1 MKNKKRRNFSN
12 DFDYINNNYIQKFNT
27 DINNNYNT
35 NYIYN
40 KNLSLTINQQ
50 NNFMKTL
57 NAFRLNKPKNLQ
69 LLGIHKNHL
78 HNKIKNNSM
87 YQKFFITENKE
98 INKKIFLI
106 DKEIN
111 KNNNN
116 KSRNYFSPLSSSTK
130 FYSSKSNFRTLDK
143 LNENRT
149 KTIFLLSNKN
159 NNLTSKTLYNVN
171 YFKKIPIYRSE
182 NLYEFNTKI
191 HKIIREKFIKHNK
204 LDFLDK
210 IFQKND
216 NLKESYQLNIN
227 LYNNTLKLLQ
237 KYNNIYDNYEKYLY
251 KILRIEKEK
260 NLLLIQ
266 KQNQLRID
274 ILRLINKQHKMQG
287 ILKESINKKFFL
299 MCVKNSSNFLEKF
312 SKEDYNIIRYDQK
325 LLYQRLYPKIHINII
340 SSNKKEKKKLINRK
354 SSHFI
359 GNFKFI
365 KKKQSVFIPIDF
377 DYNYVPKKNY
387 PIFETP
393 DDFII
398 KFNSF
403 ANKVT
408 EMLITYIKIQD
419 YILLNK
425 KELDEITNDKYI
437 KLYFNNL
444 RKEIDLS
451 EEKLYERKI
460 KNKEL
465 NDMKIKLKNLSF
477 INKMK
482 KINFKIYGL
491 YNNLNKIIKL
501 KIEKSY
507 KVINNLHYLK
517 SIENGINKLLL
528 IIEEDKKKYP
538 LQFYEI
544 KNKIIK
550 IKINEQNIAAIEEEK
565 KNYNNKL
572 KLIYEKTTKI
582 IYKQRRKLEINDIYF
597 INKEKKIKKNI
608 LSDEENFDI

>member
-12 DFDYINNNYIQKFNT
+12 DLDYINNNYIQKFNT

-40 KNLSLTINQQ
+40 ENLSLSINQQ

-57 NAFRLNKPKNLQ
+57 NTFRLNKPKNSQ

-78 HNKIKNNSM
+78 HNKIKNNSI
-87 YQKFFITENKE
+87 YQRFFITENKE
-98 INKKIFLI
+98 INKKMFFI

-143 LNENRT
+143 SNENRT

-159 NNLTSKTLYNVN
+159 NNLTSKTLYDVN

-191 HKIIREKFIKHNK
+191 HKIIREKYINHNK
-204 LDFLDK
+204 LDFLDN
-210 IFQKND
+210 IFQKNS

-227 LYNNTLKLLQ
+227 LYNNTFKLLQ
-237 KYNNIYDNYEKYLY
+237 KYNDIYDNYEKYLY

-299 MCVKNSSNFLEKF
+299 MCVKNSSNYLEKF
-312 SKEDYNIIRYDQK
+312 SKEDYSIIRYDQK
-325 LLYQRLYPKIHINII
+325 LLYQRLYPKIHINIV
-340 SSNKKEKKKLINRK
+340 SYNKKQKKKLINRK
-354 SSHFI
+354 SSHNI

-377 DYNYVPKKNY
+377 DNNYVPKKNY
-387 PIFETP
+387 PIFESP

-408 EMLITYIKIQD
+408 DMLITYIKIQD

-425 KELDEITNDKYI
+425 KELDEIKNDEYI
-437 KLYFNNL
+437 KIYFNNL

-451 EEKLYERKI
+451 EEKLDEKKI
-460 KNKEL
+460 KNKDL

-482 KINFKIYGL
+482 KINFKIFGL
-491 YNNLNKIIKL
+491 YNNLNKIFKL

-507 KVINNLHYLK
+507 KGINNIHYLK

-528 IIEEDKKKYP
+528 IMEEDKKKYP
-538 LQFYEI
+538 LQFYEL
-544 KNKIIK
+544 KNKINKIK
-550 IKINEQNIAAIEEEK
+550 IKEQNIAAIEEEK

-582 IYKQRRKLEINDIYF
+582 IYKQRRKLEINDFHF
-597 INKEKKIKKNI
+597 INKEKKVKKNI
-608 LSDEENFDI
+608 LSDEENFDY